1 LPTQPVRKYCAVYNL
16 AKNSYHGMKAI
27 VQCKAHLGREFDGAV
42 VLSLRRLKV
51 ARLVETYSGAS
62 FPEH

>member
-1 LPTQPVRKYCAVYNL
+1 VPVNKYCAVYIL
-16 AKNSYHGMKAI
+16 RFETFHGMEAI